1 MAKFFIDRPIF
12 AWVIAIILML
22 AGVAAIFTLP
32 IAQYPTIAPP
42 SIQISAN
49 YPGASAK
56 TVEDTVTQVIE
67 QQMSGLDNFL
77 YMSSTSDDSGTATI
91 TLTFAPG
98 TNPDI
103 AQVQVQNKLSLAT
116 PILPQ
121 VVQQLGLKVTKSSSS
136 FLLVLAFNSEDGSMN
151 RYDLANY
158 VASHVQDP
166 ISRLNGVGTV
176 TLFGS
181 QYAMRVWLDPVKLTN
196 YGLTPVDVT
205 SAISAQNV
213 QVAGGQIGG
222 TPAKPG
228 TLLQATI
235 TEATLLR
242 TPAEFG
248 NILLKVNQDGSQ
260 VRLKDVAQ
268 IGLGAEN
275 YNFDTKY
282 NGQPSAAL
290 GIQLATNANALATA
304 KAVRAKVDELSKYF
318 PHGLVVKYPYDTTPF
333 VKLSI
338 EEVVKTLLEGIV
350 LVFLVM
356 YLFLQNLRA
365 TIIPTIAV
373 PVVLLG
379 TFAIM
384 SLVGFSINTLSM
396 FGLVLAIGL
405 LVDDAIVVVE
415 NVERVM
421 AEEGLGPKEATRKA
435 MGQITG
441 ALVGVALVLSAVFVP
456 VAFSGGSVG
465 AIYRQFSLTIVSAM
479 VLSVLVALI
488 LTPALCA
495 TILKPIPQ
503 GHHEEKK
510 GFFGWFNRTFNA
522 SRDKYHVGVHHVIKR
537 SGRWLI
543 IYLVVIVA
551 VGLLFVRLPKS
562 FLPDEDQ
569 GLMFVIVQTP
579 SGSTQE
585 TTAKTLANITDY
597 LLKDEKD
604 IVESAFTVNGSS
616 FAGRGQNSGLV
627 FVRLKD
633 YAQRQHADQKVQALI
648 GRMFGRYSGYKDAIV
663 IPFNPPSIPELGTA
677 AGFDFELTDNA
688 GLGHDALMAARNQL
702 LGMAAKDPTLQGV
715 RPNGLNDTPQYKV
728 DIDREKANALG
739 VTADAIDQTFSIAWA
754 SKYVNNFLDTDG
766 RIKKVYVQSDA
777 PFRMTPEDLNIWY
790 VRNGSGGMVP
800 FGAFA
805 TGHWTY
811 GSPKLER
818 YNGISA
824 MEIQGQAAPG
834 KSTGQAMAAMEAL
847 ATKLPTGI
855 GYSWTGLSFQEI
867 QSGSQAPILY
877 AISILVVFLCLAALY
892 ESWSIPFS
900 VIMVVPLGVIGALLA
915 ATLRGLEND
924 VFFQVG
930 LLTTVGLSA
939 KNAILIVEFARELQ
953 MTEKMGPI
961 EAALEAARLRLRPI
975 LMTSLAFILGV
986 LPLAISNGAGSASQH
1001 AIGTGVIG
1009 GMITATFLAIFMI
1022 PMFFVKIRAIF
1033 SGEKE
1038 DVDEALRLA
1047 QEHSHHEEKP
1057 GNGDEGNKGQ

>member
-176 TLFGS
+176 TLLGS

-196 YGLTPVDVT
+196 YGLTPIDVT
-205 SAISAQNV
+205 NAISAQNV

-604 IVESAFTVNGSS
+604 IVESAFTVNGFS